1 MHLHQRGNHVS
12 GALNLKNTPTGMLAS
27 LAFYAATGIILL
39 VLLPLSNYPPHLALT
54 GIVSLIT
61 AYTLYMKWP
70 WAKWLIAALFFVV
83 TTMALYTVFFVIF
96 TNVLVS
102 IAMLAYAVLT
112 WYFTYYAFIKKI

>member
-1 MHLHQRGNHVS
+1 MQIHQEDKDLS
-12 GALNLKNTPTGMLAS
+12 GALNLKTANPAVLAS

-61 AYTLYMKWP
+61 AYALYMKRS
-70 WAKWLIAALFFVV
+70 WAKWLIAALFFSV
-83 TTMALYTVFFVIF
+83 TTMTLYTVAFVIF
-96 TNVLVS
+96 SNIIAS
-102 IAMLAYAVLT
+102 IAMLAYAILT

>member
-1 MHLHQRGNHVS
+1 VS
-12 GALNLKNTPTGMLAS
+12 GALNLKNAPTGMLAS
-27 LAFYAATGIILL
+27 LAFNTPTGIILL